1 MGAAPSG
8 KEAQNDCTWGQLAMR
23 LRKKL
28 KGAAQ
33 ELDPEIEKKMAAALK
48 EDERRKH
55 ELKQAQ
61 ADEERYSRINRHKVQ
76 NQWRKMMRMAKVDEL
91 IKEVEILSQNHEREV
106 DRKDAIIQMLDR
118 DLEEADEQHQM
129 ALRSHLQNVDDLVK
143 LQASRL
149 HVMHQQAE
157 KDLVL
162 IQDEFKSEFD
172 DMKATHKRL
181 TKEMKDVND
190 ALEKQLHIAESELR
204 TEFEG
209 LQADYR
215 GKHEEEKQVMK
226 VTLETSV
233 GDFER
238 MLDSAYNTYYDST
251 RKQTENYKRLQK
263 KDMHDSKDIDK
274 KQKACARLTEMLQ
287 HWRTK
292 ISNNM
297 KEAEARNKALR
308 EEKEKVVG
316 HYQELKGRMTGV
328 REAEDR
334 RLTELTLN
342 SRKAITDLTEKMNLA
357 EKIIRLGELNRKM
370 MTERE
375 KVLPFE
381 FAKTGGEG
389 VDTQEGDDLEEAAA
403 ASEELKSS
411 ANTLG
416 PNGKP
421 VQEWDALNT
430 FFTRYNKILLD
441 KTALETEGKRL
452 AQENDRLRGLIKQ
465 FVDGISVNDDVMSS
479 ANSLLVVNNSLPR
492 LPRMAGPEH
501 VTVVDGPRVLN
512 LMDMQGR

>member
-8 KEAQNDCTWGQLAMR
+8 KEAQNDCSWSKFTMR

-33 ELDPEIEKKMAAALK
+33 ELDPEVEKKMAAALK

-55 ELKQAQ
+55 ELKELQQ
-61 ADEERYSRINRHKVQ
+61 EEELHSRINRHKVQ
-76 NQWRKMMRMAKVDEL
+76 NQWRKLMRIAKVEEL

-129 ALRSHLQNVDDLVK
+129 ALRSHLQNVDELVK
-143 LQASRL
+143 LQRSRL
-149 HVMHQQAE
+149 IAMEQQAE

-263 KDMHDSKDIDK
+263 KDLKDSRDIDK

-328 REAEDR
+328 REAEER

-342 SRKAITDLTEKMNLA
+342 SRKAIGDLTEKMNLA

-375 KVLPFE
+375 KVMPFE
-381 FAKTGGEG
+381 FASQAIEGTDGEA
-389 VDTQEGDDLEEAAA
+389 GDAEAVMD
-403 ASEELKSS
+403 ENKGS
-411 ANTLG
+411 AKTLG

-441 KTALETEGKRL
+441 KTAMETEGKRL
-452 AQENDRLRGLIKQ
+452 TQENDRLRGLIKQ
-465 FVDGISVNDDVMSS
+465 FVDGISVNDDVMSN
-479 ANSLLVVNNSLPR
+479 ANSLMVVNNSLPR
-492 LPRMAGPEH
+492 LPRMAGPDH

-512 LMDMQGR
+512 LMDMQNR

>member
-1 MGAAPSG
+1 
-8 KEAQNDCTWGQLAMR
+8 MR

-33 ELDPEIEKKMAAALK
+33 ELDPEVEKKMAAALK

-55 ELKQAQ
+55 ELKQHQ
-61 ADEERYSRINRHKVQ
+61 ADDERYSRINRHKVQ
-76 NQWRKMMRMAKVDEL
+76 NQWRKLMRIAKVEEL

-129 ALRSHLQNVDDLVK
+129 ALRSHLINVDELVN
-143 LQASRL
+143 LQYQRL
-149 HVMHQQAE
+149 DNMEAQAE
-157 KDLVL
+157 KDLL
-162 IQDEFKSEFD
+162 MIETEFKQETK
-172 DMKATHKRL
+172 DMQATHKRL

-190 ALEKQLHIAESELR
+190 ALEKQLHIAEQELR

-226 VTLETSV
+226 VTLETAV
-233 GDFER
+233 FEFEKA
-238 MLDSAYNTYYDST
+238 LDNAYNTYYEST
-251 RKQTENYKRLQK
+251 RKQTEKYKQLQQ
-263 KDMHDSKDIDK
+263 KDLTDSRTIDK
-274 KQKACARLTEMLQ
+274 MQKNCARLQESLQ

-297 KEAEARNKALR
+297 KEAEARNKALK

-316 HYQELKGRMTGV
+316 HYQELKGRMNQV

-342 SRKAITDLTEKMNLA
+342 SRKAIQDLTEKLNLS
-357 EKIIRLGELNRKM
+357 EKIIRLGELNRKL

-375 KVLPFE
+375 KVLPSE
-381 FAKTGGEG
+381 FAKASGEG
-389 VDTQEGDDLEEAAA
+389 PEIQEGDDLDQAAA
-403 ASEELKSS
+403 AQEDVKAS
-411 ANTLG
+411 ATTLG
-416 PNGKP
+416 SDGKP
-421 VQEWDALNT
+421 VQEWDTLNI
-430 FFTRYNKILLD
+430 FFTRHNKILLD
-441 KTALETEGKRL
+441 KTALEVEGKRL
-452 AQENDRLRGLIKQ
+452 NQENDRLRGLIKQ
-465 FVDGISVNDDVMSS
+465 FVDGISVNDDVMSN
-479 ANSLLVVNNSLPR
+479 ANSLMVVNNSLTR
-492 LPRMAGPEH
+492 LPRMPGPDH

-512 LMDMQGR
+512 LMDMQNR